1 METKKAI
8 KKSKV
13 KKQMKAIK
21 QDDEG
26 IKPSGTLYIVG
37 TPIGNLK
44 DITLRAIETLQNV
57 DVVLAEDT
65 RQTLK
70 LLNHLKISKHLVS
83 YHKFNEVDKISN
95 VVELLESGKN
105 VALVSD
111 AGMPIISDPGENLV
125 KYLITE
131 GYNIE
136 TIPGVTAI
144 TTAIIQSGLDS
155 SRFAFEGFLNT
166 NKKQRKL
173 RLESLVNES
182 RTIIFYEAPHKI
194 LNTLKDLYQYLGDRK
209 ICIARELTKLY
220 EEYKYLKIS
229 EAIELLSNSTIKG
242 EIVLLV
248 EGKSQEDI
256 KNEEI
261 KIIADISNIELVKK
275 YISEGLD
282 KKEAVKKV
290 AKLKNINKNDVYKE
304 CLEI

>member
-83 YHKFNEVDKISN
+83 YHKFNEIDKISN

-248 EGKSQEDI
+248 EGKSPEDI